1 MTEHL
6 ASSERLAWPLCPLC
20 ERERVYPPAE
30 MCGKCER
37 YIRDCEA
44 EASER

>member
-6 ASSERLAWPLCPLC
+6 ATSERQHPLCPLC
-20 ERERVYPPAE
+20 EREPLYPPAE

-44 EASER
+44 EVSER